1 MTDIKALRSAKEM
14 PTRAIP
20 GPDPFVF
27 PAGAILV
34 ERSVAFRDLPW
45 QHDLGDPF

>member
-1 MTDIKALRSAKEM
+1 M
-14 PTRAIP
+14 PIRAIP
-20 GPDPFVF
+20 GPNPFVSL
-27 PAGAILV
+27 PGAILV